1 LSPIGKHSIRRRL
14 SLAIAR
20 ATLIAAIV
28 IATIF
33 AALDALTVEN
43 RFQKR
48 INDLSN
54 LAASSLALPLW
65 NVDLK
70 TVEELLETILLDD
83 AVVSVALMGDG
94 NLKVLRAN
102 PGYDS
107 TADMDHSSIRY
118 HTRETAISF
127 ENQKIGMVKLV
138 LTRDDLFDEVLL
150 EILGTLAVIILIALI
165 ILIVSYRLTRSV
177 VFEPL
182 AQLEY
187 SANAIAN
194 GNLEVNVPIADDDEV
209 GRLAASF
216 TTMRDSIKDLISD
229 LRKAN
234 SGLEQKVAERTEEL
248 NQSERRVSAVIDN
261 IIDGVVT
268 TNLRGRIT
276 SVNQTTNDI
285 FGYGKDEILGQ
296 QVNFLIPNQHWDFF
310 LKIIDNYIKNGD
322 ETSFNVENE
331 IEGIRYDGSIFPA
344 EIVFNVVKF
353 KDSEF
358 FSIIFRDITKRK
370 EIDKLKSEFI
380 STVSHELRTPL
391 TSIKGSLSLIE
402 GNALGDIP
410 DTAREML
417 VLAGRNADRLI
428 NLVNDILDMESLDDG
443 KITFHFRKLSIAD
456 IINSAVA
463 TNLGVAERLN
473 VTFDIQKP
481 LPDLSISGDADRLS
495 QVMANLLSNA
505 AKFSPEGSTVDIS
518 AIQNDDCARISV
530 VDRGSGISKENR
542 DRIFQRFSQVD
553 SSDTRNV
560 GGTGLGLAIS
570 QAVVANHQGFIDFI
584 STEGEGSTFFFDI
597 PLYTETED
605 DHQIPT

>member
-14 SLAIAR
+14 SIAVAR

-33 AALDALTVEN
+33 AALDALSVEN

-54 LAASSLALPLW
+54 LASSSLALPLW

-70 TVEELLETILLDD
+70 TVEELLDTILLDD

-94 NLKVLRAN
+94 NVKVLRSK
-102 PGYDS
+102 PGYS
-107 TADMDHSSIRY
+107 SMSDMKHDSIRY
-118 HTRETAISF
+118 HTSETPVSF

-138 LTRDDLFDEVLL
+138 LTRDELFDEVLL
-150 EILGTLAVIILIALI
+150 EILGTLAVIVLIALI
-165 ILIVSYRLTRSV
+165 ILFVSFRITRSV

-187 SANAIAN
+187 SATAIAN
-194 GNLEVNVPIADDDEV
+194 GNLEVDVPIAHDDEV

-229 LRKAN
+229 LRNAN

-248 NQSERRVSAVIDN
+248 KQSERRVSAVIDN

-276 SVNQTTNDI
+276 SVNQTTNNI

-296 QVNFLIPNQHWDFF
+296 QVNFLIPNQHWDLF

-322 ETSFNVENE
+322 ETGFNVENE
-331 IEGIRYDGSIFPA
+331 IEGIRHDGSIFPA
-344 EIVFNVVKF
+344 EVVFNVVKF

-402 GNALGDIP
+402 GNALGEIP
-410 DTAREML
+410 ESAREML

-443 KITFHFRKLSIAD
+443 KITFHFKKLSVAD
-456 IINSAVA
+456 IINSAVE

-473 VTFDIQKP
+473 VTFDVQKP

-505 AKFSPEGSTVDIS
+505 AKFSPEGSSVDIS
-518 AIQNDDCARISV
+518 AIQNDDCARVSV

-570 QAVVANHQGFIDFI
+570 QAVVANHQGLIDFI

-597 PLYTETED
+597 PLYTEPED
-605 DHQIPT
+605 DQQIQT

>member
-14 SLAIAR
+14 SIAVAR

-33 AALDALTVEN
+33 AALDALSVEN

-54 LAASSLALPLW
+54 LASSSLALPLW

-70 TVEELLETILLDD
+70 TVEELLDTILLDD
-83 AVVSVALMGDG
+83 AVISVALMGNG
-94 NLKVLRAN
+94 NVKVLRSK
-102 PGYDS
+102 PGYSSMSDLNH
-107 TADMDHSSIRY
+107 DSIRY
-118 HTRETAISF
+118 HTRETTVSF

-138 LTRDDLFDEVLL
+138 LTRDELFDEVLL
-150 EILGTLAVIILIALI
+150 EILGTLAVVILIALI
-165 ILIVSYRLTRSV
+165 ILFVSFRITRSV

-187 SANAIAN
+187 SATAIAN
-194 GNLEVNVPIADDDEV
+194 GNLEVDVPIARDDEV

-229 LRKAN
+229 LRNAN

-296 QVNFLIPNQHWDFF
+296 QINFLIPNQHWDFF

-331 IEGIRYDGSIFPA
+331 IEGIRYDGTRFPA

-402 GNALGDIP
+402 GNALGEIP
-410 DTAREML
+410 DSAREML

-443 KITFHFRKLSIAD
+443 KITFHFEKLFVAD
-456 IINSAVA
+456 IITSAVE

-473 VTFDIQKP
+473 VIFDVQKP
-481 LPDLSISGDADRLS
+481 LPNLSISGDADRLS

-505 AKFSPEGSTVDIS
+505 AKFSPEGSCVDIS
-518 AIQNDDCARISV
+518 AIQYDDCARISV
-530 VDRGSGISKENR
+530 VD
-542 DRIFQRFSQVD
+542 
-553 SSDTRNV
+553 
-560 GGTGLGLAIS
+560 
-570 QAVVANHQGFIDFI
+570 
-584 STEGEGSTFFFDI
+584 
-597 PLYTETED
+597 
-605 DHQIPT
+605 